1 MQKIY
6 SAIEILRCSYW
17 VDSTG
22 C

>member
-1 MQKIY
+1 MQKTY